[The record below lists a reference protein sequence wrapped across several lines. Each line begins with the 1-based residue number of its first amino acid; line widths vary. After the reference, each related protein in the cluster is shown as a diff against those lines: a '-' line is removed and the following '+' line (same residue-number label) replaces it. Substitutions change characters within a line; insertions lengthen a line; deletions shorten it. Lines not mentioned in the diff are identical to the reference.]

1 MEIRHFENSKRMEL
15 SKKEKSIGKGK
26 GKEKRILENV
36 HFQKLDTIE
45 DPHNKHTI
53 EDQGCSWGTPLKN
66 CVSAVFCWVLTQ
78 ASYNISVFC
87 MFKNMLQV
95 FMEKTKVK
103 NKCWTKKIGLAK
115 KNLT

>member
-95 FMEKTKVK
+95 FMEKNKSEKQMLNQK
-103 NKCWTKKIGLAK
+103 NWPRK